1 MSSATLA
8 TLASHGAASWMLR
21 RLVARTSIYLLIV
34 GGSIFFVVPFLWM
47 ATSSIKASGDIFIQ
61 PPKYLPY
68 LQFQPRWQNYV
79 DAWNALPFGY
89 FVINSLVVTVSATV
103 ATTFTSCVVAFGFAR
118 LRFRFRD
125 VLFLVVLSTMML
137 PGQVTLIPLFILF
150 KDLGW
155 INTLKPL
162 IVPTIFGSA
171 FYIFLLR
178 QFYLTLPIEL
188 DEAARLD
195 GCGSFGI
202 LWRIIAPLSVPAIAT
217 VALFSFI
224 AQWNDFLA
232 PLIYLNDLD
241 KMTIAVGL
249 QFFKGQE
256 ASDWNLLM
264 AAATGAVLPIVVVF
278 FFTQKLFIQ
287 GIALT
292 GLKG

>member
-1 MSSATLA
+1 MSTL
-8 TLASHGAASWMLR
+8 TLTNPAPRDLPRWTAR
-21 RLVARTSIYLLIV
+21 KIVARVLIYLLIV

-47 ATSSIKASGDIFIQ
+47 ATSSIKAPGDIFIQ
-61 PPKYLPY
+61 PPKYLPF

-79 DAWNALPFGY
+79 DAWNALPFGA
-89 FVINSLVVTVSATV
+89 FVVNSLTVTVTATL
-103 ATTFTSCVVAFGFAR
+103 ASTFTSCVVAFGFAR

-125 VLFLVVLSTMML
+125 ALFVVVLSTMML
-137 PGQVTLIPLFILF
+137 PNQVTLIPLFILF
-150 KDLGW
+150 KYVGW

-195 GCGSFGI
+195 GCSSFGI

-224 AQWNDFLA
+224 AHWNDFLG
-232 PLIYLNDLD
+232 PLIYLNDLN

-264 AAATGAVLPIVVVF
+264 AAATGAVLPIIVVF

-292 GLKG
+292 GLKS